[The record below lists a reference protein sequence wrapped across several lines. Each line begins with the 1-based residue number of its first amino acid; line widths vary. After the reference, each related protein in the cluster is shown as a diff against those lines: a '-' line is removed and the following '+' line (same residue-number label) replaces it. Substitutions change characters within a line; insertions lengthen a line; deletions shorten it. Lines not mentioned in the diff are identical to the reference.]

1 MWRIVRRSIVLIVV
15 SILIKQLCT
24 MTCKL
29 KNDIEECCILKLAQT
44 ASNEELKAF
53 KTVQVWGRMDVEENF
68 EIIPWENGLKLYG
81 KAYCGQKK
89 QCYVRIFMCCMRRH
103 PIVVFIFNGHN
114 YTGMQ
119 LCQEIQIH
127 SGKNMSGC
135 LWIWL
140 NGSAWRTLV
149 KMSCTVYTGNRGC
162 GVCGRI
168 VMYFGN
174 AYKFNVY
181 FRNAYKFQQ
190 ETGRNQETF
199 EKLKKINLKC

>member
-68 EIIPWENGLKLYG
+68 EILPWENGLKLYG

-127 SGKNMSGC
+127 SGKNVWLLMNMTKWIC
-135 LWIWL
+135 LKNSSENVMYSVYWKSWL
-140 NGSAWRTLV
+140 R
-149 KMSCTVYTGNRGC
+149 C
-162 GVCGRI
+162 VCGRI
-168 VMYFGN
+168 VIVYFGN
-174 AYKFNVY
+174 AYKF
-181 FRNAYKFQQ
+181 QQ
-190 ETGRNQETF
+190 ESGRNQETF

>member
-127 SGKNMSGC
+127 SGKNVWLLMNMTKWIC
-135 LWIWL
+135 LKNSSENVMYSVYWKSWL
-140 NGSAWRTLV
+140 R
-149 KMSCTVYTGNRGC
+149 C
-162 GVCGRI
+162 VCGRI
-168 VMYFGN
+168 VIVYFGN
-174 AYKFNVY
+174 AYKF
-181 FRNAYKFQQ
+181 QQ
-190 ETGRNQETF
+190 ESGRNQETF